1 MSPEVRTITELDLPD
16 WIRALH
22 TGFLRSPAVSKEE
35 VESRRTLMTA
45 SGDARGAFDAER
57 TQGAFD
63 AGRCVATF
71 RSFAQRLTLPGGA
84 DVAVNALSNVTVSP
98 THRRRGLLSRM
109 LDSDARAA
117 KERGDVASTLIAA
130 EYPIYG
136 RYGFGPATWTTEWEV
151 DVARAGLDPRYA
163 GPSDGGRVDLTD
175 PAGVRE
181 HGPGLHERLRAAR
194 HGLIDRPERWW
205 LRNTGALA
213 VDDRPWA
220 EPFYALYRSPG
231 GVVEGLLSYT
241 SDDCWEA
248 KVPQHTV
255 QVLDLLA
262 VSPEA
267 ERALWHYLLS
277 TDLVARVRTG
287 YRAPDDVLPLLLP
300 DPRAARTVTHADY
313 LWVRPLDVP
322 ALLTGRTY
330 TTSGSLVLDVTDRA
344 GLANGRFLLEAGPE
358 GATCVPTAR
367 GAELALDVAELG
379 TLALGDEAPSRLA
392 VLGRVSEE
400 RAGALAVADGLLRTA
415 RRPWCPDVF

>member
-1 MSPEVRTITELDLPD
+1 MSLEVRTLTELDLPD
-16 WIRALH
+16 WIGALH

-35 VESRRTLMTA
+35 IESRRALMA
-45 SGDARGAFDAER
+45 AAGGAFDSDRA
-57 TQGAFD
+57 QGAFD

-71 RSFAQRLTLPGGA
+71 RSFVQRLTVPGGTA
-84 DVAVNALSNVTVSP
+84 VAANAISNVTVSP

-109 LDSDARAA
+109 MDTDARAA
-117 KERGDVASTLIAA
+117 KERGDVVSTLIAA

-136 RYGFGPATWTTEWEV
+136 RYGFGPATWATEWEV
-151 DVARAGLDPRYA
+151 DTARAGLDPRYA
-163 GPSDGGRVDLTD
+163 GPSDGGRVDLAG
-175 PAGVRE
+175 PAEVRE

-194 HGLIDRPERWW
+194 HGVIDRTERWW

-213 VDDRPWA
+213 VDDRPWQ
-220 EPFYALYRSPG
+220 EPFYALYRSPEG
-231 GVVEGLLSYT
+231 EVDGLLAYT
-241 SDDCWEA
+241 AEDHWEA
-248 KVPQHTV
+248 KVPRGVV
-255 QVLDLLA
+255 QVQELTA
-262 VSPEA
+262 VSPAA
-267 ERALWHYLLS
+267 ERALWYFLLS

-287 YRAPDDVLPLLLP
+287 LRAPDDVLPLLLP

-322 ALLTGRTY
+322 ALLTARTY
-330 TTSGSLVLDVTDRA
+330 TTPGSLVLDVTDRA
-344 GLANGRFLLEAGPE
+344 GLANGRFLLEAGPD

-367 GAELALDVAELG
+367 GAELTLDVAELG
-379 TLALGDEAPSRLA
+379 TLALGDEAASRLA